1 MMKSRSLNSFALA
14 ASLALF
20 GPAAAIAQQ
29 VAPYTVEQTGKSY
42 TRLQDAV
49 DAIGAGTGTIRFAS
63 MRFADCAVQKA
74 GDITY
79 AATVPGQSILDGVPC
94 QEKAALVLAGRSAR
108 IEGMVFSGIR
118 VPDKNGAGIRLEK
131 GDLTVSQSWFRDSE
145 QGILGNDAPNNSIMI
160 DKTTF
165 TRLGTCE
172 GSGGCAHSI
181 YIGQYGS
188 LTVTRS
194 RFEQGTGGHYI
205 KMRGARASITNN
217 SFDDSRGRET
227 NFMID
232 LPNGST
238 GQIAHNWFVQGGDK
252 DNHSALIVIGAT
264 EKSRSSNG
272 LTIESNVARF
282 AAGAE
287 RSSNFVVD
295 FSGDKL
301 VLRDNELAEG
311 LKPLDRR

>member
-1 MMKSRSLNSFALA
+1 MRAL
-14 ASLALF
+14 ASLAVVACL
-20 GPAAAIAQQ
+20 GTLGTGAAIGQQ
-29 VAPYTVEQTGKSY
+29 EGPYTVVETGQTY
-42 TRLQDAV
+42 TVLQEAV
-49 DAIGAGTGTIRFAS
+49 NAIGTGTGTIRFAS

-79 AATVPGQSILDGVPC
+79 TAAVPGHSILEGVAC
-94 QEKAALVLAGRSAR
+94 QDKAALVLAGRSAR
-108 IEGMVFSGIR
+108 IDGMVFSGIR
-118 VPDKNGAGIRLEK
+118 VPDRNGAGIRLEK

-145 QGILGNDAPNNSIMI
+145 QGILGNSEPHNSIVI
-160 DKTTF
+160 DKSTF

-181 YIGQYGS
+181 YIGHYGS

-205 KMRGARASITNN
+205 KMRGARVSITDN
-217 SFDDSRGRET
+217 SFDDSRGSET

-238 GQIAHNWFVQGGDK
+238 GQIAKNWFVQGGDK
-252 DNHSALIVIGAT
+252 DNHSALIVVGAT
-264 EKSRSSNG
+264 ERSRSSDG

-282 AAGAE
+282 APGAE

-295 FSGDKL
+295 FSGDRL
-301 VLRDNELAEG
+301 VLRDNEIANE

>member
-1 MMKSRSLNSFALA
+1 MRSLSSFVIVGG
-14 ASLALF
+14 LALL
-20 GPAAAIAQQ
+20 GTVPAIAQQ
-29 VAPYTVEQTGKSY
+29 VAPYTVEESGKSY

-49 DAIGAGTGTIRFAS
+49 DAIGGGTGTIRFAS
-63 MRFADCAVQKA
+63 MRFADCAVQKG

-79 AATVPGQSILDGVPC
+79 AATVPGQSILEGVTC
-94 QEKAALVLAGRSAR
+94 QDKAALVLAGRSAR

-118 VPDKNGAGIRLEK
+118 VPDRNGAGIRLEK
-131 GDLTVSQSWFRDSE
+131 GDLTISQSWFRDSE
-145 QGILGNDAPNNSIMI
+145 QGILGNNGLNNSIVI

-205 KMRGARASITNN
+205 KMRGARVSITNN
-217 SFDDSRGRET
+217 SFDDSRGDDT

-238 GQIAHNWFVQGGDK
+238 GLIADNWFVQGASK

-264 EKSRSSNG
+264 EKTRSSDG
-272 LTIESNVARF
+272 LTIADNVARF
-282 AAGAE
+282 APGAE

-295 FSGDKL
+295 FSGDRIVMKG
-301 VLRDNELAEG
+301 NEIAG
-311 LKPLDRR
+311 SLKPLDRR